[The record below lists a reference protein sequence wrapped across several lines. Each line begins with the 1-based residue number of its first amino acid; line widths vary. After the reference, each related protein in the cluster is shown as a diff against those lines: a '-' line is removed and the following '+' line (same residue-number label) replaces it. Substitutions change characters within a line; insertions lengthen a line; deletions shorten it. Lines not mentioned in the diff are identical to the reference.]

1 MSALDS
7 RFTAA
12 VARVERGGRLLYER
26 AIGRTRLG
34 EHGVPV
40 YVDSRFDLASITKLF
55 VTTAALDLVARGLAD
70 LDAPLTAFMPEWRDD
85 GHAAITMRMLLAH
98 TSGMHSGADYRTI
111 LDERVTNFA

>member
-1 MSALDS
+1 MQRAAECYPLRSLERAAAIDDVLMSALDS

-70 LDAPLTAFMPEWRDD
+70 PQRDCRQRQRRY
-85 GHAAITMRMLLAH
+85 H
-98 TSGMHSGADYRTI
+98 
-111 LDERVTNFA
+111 